1 MIWGRRLSI
10 ILLPSTLALLSFGK
24 SPCSAISNDINPSC
38 ASATSLI
45 MVGEVYFVLFSPL
58 ILALPAWYH
67 AVGVARSSLYAAGN
81 AVICGLL
88 VLNLSTVHR
97 GVARSSP
104 ASRLGSLVTALL
116 LFVETGMLLFL
127 GQVICVILF
136 GLENESAGYFSIQ
149 GPLIMIYVR
158 SSYH

>member
-1 MIWGRRLSI
+1 MI
-10 ILLPSTLALLSFGK
+10 ILLPSTLALVSFGK

-38 ASATSLI
+38 ASATSLTLD
-45 MVGEVYFVLFSPL
+45 GEYGFLLKEPQVAFLPTWYYPL
-58 ILALPAWYH
+58 
-67 AVGVARSSLYAAGN
+67 GVATSSLYAAGN

-104 ASRLGSLVTALL
+104 ASRLGSLMTALL

-127 GQVICVILF
+127 GQVICVILY
-136 GLENESAGYFSIQ
+136 GLQSESAGIASFQ